1 MSQSDNLSRFRL
13 HADLIAAGSNVC
25 WCLDSNYRISLSNDE
40 VRTLAEQD
48 DYDALYAADQVRQ
61 CGSVCTHCRADPL
74 PQLNVA
80 MRTRGVFKGYQ
91 EAPLLF
97 RPTYKYDNG
106 TDDYDTSEK
115 MRIPAY
121 TDRILY
127 KGPDVR
133 RFIACRP
140 SSLR

>member
-1 MSQSDNLSRFRL
+1 M
-13 HADLIAAGSNVC
+13 
-25 WCLDSNYRISLSNDE
+25 
-40 VRTLAEQD
+40 
-48 DYDALYAADQVRQ
+48 
-61 CGSVCTHCRADPL
+61 

-80 MRTRGVFKGYQ
+80 MRTRGIFQGYQ

-133 RFIACRP
+133 PP
-140 SSLR
+140 SDQEPCSR